1 MLAFWATETCIDL
14 MDYPMKTLFRPMRN
28 LSLIL
33 AVTLP
38 CVSSADTL
46 KQIYDLA
53 KTNNPEYRAANAALQ
68 SDLQNGAIGRASL
81 LPNVSLSARSRYS
94 DDIGPSSGNSDTSNT
109 YSASISQTLFNMS
122 DWYSYQ
128 SGNISVDRALLNWE
142 QEEQDLITN
151 TVSAYLDVLRAIDTL
166 TTVRAEKAAL
176 ESQLEQTQQR
186 FDVGLVPITDV
197 LEAQASY
204 DDVISRELDG
214 LGNLAITY
222 EALRVLTGRQHNSI
236 APLMDNYPVVTPVP
250 AQAEDWVAV
259 GLENSQTL
267 GIAELSVESAEIAKS
282 NSNTNYYPAV
292 ELNAS
297 YGGSL
302 EDNDT
307 AVMPIG
313 RFDEGGAVSVTLTV
327 PIVTFTG
334 GSTWARRVQARH
346 NLTQAEELLAG
357 TQRNVEQTIR
367 VTHLRVLTSIS
378 LVQARLQA
386 IRSSESALE
395 ATQAGYEVG
404 TRNLVDVLLA
414 ERNLYSTT
422 RNYLNTRYDYI
433 ENMLN
438 LKSTAGTL
446 NGQDID
452 ELNRWLDDANEIPR
466 SLLLP

>member
-1 MLAFWATETCIDL
+1 
-14 MDYPMKTLFRPMRN
+14 MDNQMKTLFRPLRN
-28 LSLIL
+28 LSICI
-33 AVTLP
+33 AVLLP
-38 CVSSADTL
+38 CTSAADTL
-46 KQIYDLA
+46 RQIYDLA
-53 KTNNPEYRAANAALQ
+53 KTSNPEYRAANAALQ

-81 LPNVSLSARSRYS
+81 LPNVSLAARSQFA
-94 DDIGPSSGNSDTSNT
+94 DDIGPASGDSDTANT
-109 YSASISQTLFNMS
+109 YSASISQTLFDMG
-122 DWYSYQ
+122 DWYSYR
-128 SGNISVDRALLNWE
+128 SGNVSVDRALLSWE
-142 QEEQDLITN
+142 QEEQGLITT

-204 DDVISRELDG
+204 DDVISQELDAVG
-214 LGNLAITY
+214 SLAITY

-250 AQAEDWVAV
+250 AQAEDWVSL
-259 GLENSQTL
+259 GLDNSQTL
-267 GIAELSVESAEIAKS
+267 RIAELSVKSAEIAKA
-282 NSNTNYYPAV
+282 NSNTNYYPTV

-302 EDNDT
+302 EDVDT
-307 AVMPIG
+307 AVLPFG
-313 RFDEGGAVSVTLTV
+313 RFDEGGSVSVTLSV

-346 NLTQAEELLAG
+346 DLTQAEELLAS
-357 TQRNVEQTIR
+357 TQRNLEQSLR

-378 LVQARLQA
+378 QVQARLQA

-404 TRNLVDVLLA
+404 TRNLVDVLLS
-414 ERNLYSTT
+414 ERNLYSAT
-422 RNYLNTRYDYI
+422 RNYFNTRYDYI

-446 NGQDID
+446 SDQDID
-452 ELNRWLDDANEIPR
+452 ALNRWLDNINEIPR